1 MDVRT
6 RDNKASTVCR
16 LGEGA
21 RKAVKGWGLE
31 LLCKDP
37 RWRSDSLTVIETPK
51 VSFFCLFTP
60 AGRLSAVLG
69 AAVIHHS
76 CLICSCTAVAK
87 ELLAYECDFHHRKID
102 L

>member
-1 MDVRT
+1 MQLY
-6 RDNKASTVCR
+6 R

-51 VSFFCLFTP
+51 VTTH
-60 AGRLSAVLG
+60 SALPCFLHQLRQDVHLHG
-69 AAVIHHS
+69 YCI
-76 CLICSCTAVAK
+76 
-87 ELLAYECDFHHRKID
+87 
-102 L
+102 